1 MTSQRSVLI
10 RSTLSQTQRTDVNL
24 TAMEVYKLFTG
35 GWYQYVQISIS
46 QEAGTNMY
54 NSISHSELVQVCV
67 VQISLSPGAG
77 TNMYKSVCHKKPVQI
92 CINTSLAIVSRY
104 RN

>member
-35 GWYQYVQISIS
+35 GWYQYVQIFMS
-46 QEAGTNMY
+46 QEARTNMH
-54 NSISHSELVQVCV
+54 NSLSHSELVQVCTLY
-67 VQISLSPGAG
+67 S
-77 TNMYKSVCHKKPVQI
+77 TNLFHQKLAQI
-92 CINTSLAIVSRY
+92 CTNLYLTRSRY
-104 RN
+104 KYV